1 MGSIILSL
9 IKTKNEKGGI
19 LLNKKYSIEVY
30 TGKYCNG
37 ELLDGDGS
45 VLEFTT
51 AEEALIYAYSLLK
64 GDPTKTSLKV
74 WSRIV

>member
-1 MGSIILSL
+1 MLSHTK
-9 IKTKNEKGGI
+9 IKNEKGDI

-37 ELLDGDGS
+37 KLLDGDGS

-51 AEEALIYAYSLLK
+51 SEEALIFAYSLLK

>member
-9 IKTKNEKGGI
+9 IKTKNEKGEI
-19 LLNKKYSIEVY
+19 LLNNSIEVY